1 LIKNLL
7 SEPLSCDDDVVQ
19 AGEVLDLFCQWTRAR
34 MNKKKTKA
42 LGLGNWRHR
51 SQWPLTWLESPSTLS
66 LLGIKFSPPIVE
78 TADRVWKDA
87 FGHLHG
93 ILRENASRRFTLYQ
107 RVNFIKTK
115 ALPRTVYIAHILQC
129 NGQMAD
135 RILSVVMNYIWM
147 GKVERPQRAVVYRPV
162 NQGGLGMIHVGLF
175 YRSLFLCPIYKNLT
189 GPESPECSLLRF
201 WMSFP
206 LRTILPSVF
215 RRNIQPFAVVKRPPY
230 LQEPLHHIKNLLSSS
245 ILVQGRPMVH
255 RNNYRH

>member
-1 LIKNLL
+1 
-7 SEPLSCDDDVVQ
+7 
-19 AGEVLDLFCQWTRAR
+19 

-66 LLGIKFSPPIVE
+66 LLGIKFSPSIVE